1 MTTPTIREVLLG
13 AYSDVS
19 RATFA
24 LQRCGVGREHL
35 NPNQAPA
42 QFWTGAFDLVDK
54 LGLLPRLVELAL
66 ADKSIA
72 AFHGQLRAAYAAH
85 EEAHRAGA
93 ADPRGA
99 KGEPGDD
106 MAVARRMPIAAL
118 VAVLVERGA
127 PGDVSAEELTEFLRR
142 EREATPEPWE
152 ARLND
157 GGANWAIAKV
167 GFGRIG
173 VAQGAERDDAEFIA
187 AARALSPRLA
197 REVVILRALAAHK
210 MPCGHDLADIVYGGP
225 DLNGLPAIAQCGQC
239 LANRQA
245 AKAALPRTPHTV
257 LAAMSRAYNTA
268 RFAAHVA
275 ALRAPL
281 GSTEEVAAG
290 ERLNRL
296 ETWRL
301 AVEDEAANEAALG
314 EDYGTDW
321 TDDVLAADYQARL
334 DGTTPPDAGPPEA
347 P

>member
-99 KGEPGDD
+99 KGEPSDD
-106 MAVARRMPIAAL
+106 MAVARRMPTAAL
-118 VAVLVERGA
+118 VAVLAERGA
-127 PGDVSAEELTEFLRR
+127 PGDVTAEDL
-142 EREATPEPWE
+142 EA
-152 ARLND
+152 
-157 GGANWAIAKV
+157 
-167 GFGRIG
+167 
-173 VAQGAERDDAEFIA
+173 AQGLQDQESVSAFMAAWQARHGRTSTMNVCGNPQSAWEFYA
-187 AARALSPRLA
+187 AMQTIVPRLA
-197 REVVILRALAAHK
+197 REVVILRALAAHVL
-210 MPCGHDLADIVYGGP
+210 PCGHGLDDIVHGGP